1 MNKETRTFV
10 FYFILM
16 VICAL
21 SAGADVIK
29 MSKGEWN
36 ASFWNVV
43 IFILMIF
50 GVIYSSYKVS
60 KTID

>member
-29 MSKGEWN
+29 ITKLMDLWKR
-36 ASFWNVV
+36 V
-43 IFILMIF
+43 ILNYLNF
-50 GVIYSSYKVS
+50 GRNRNE
-60 KTID
+60 

>member
-29 MSKGEWN
+29 ITNGEWN
-36 ASFWNVV
+36 ASFWNLAV
-43 IFILMIF
+43 FILMIF
-50 GVIYSSYKVS
+50 GVIYSSHKVN